1 LRELDERSYF
11 GLCQAAAWL
20 LRSARYTR
28 VRFDRREGEPLVWKD
43 RSFYAPLLVWLSGPV
58 VRLLDGGV
66 RVLPGRD
73 WQERERRVYR
83 ALDRPPV
90 RVDGRGLALPHL
102 PGETLAAVLENQGRD
117 EFDRARAVRL
127 ATLAL
132 AELHR
137 LGFTHADAMA
147 ENVTVDLQAGS
158 AHWFDL
164 ETVHDANRSLAWQ
177 RADDLRALMFSCAAR
192 TSPEG
197 RAATVRLILD
207 TYGDGAV
214 ERALAASVTSP
225 FRRSLAFHLSQ
236 AVVSFETDRQLA
248 RLLVERRRGT
258 AGPV

>member
-1 LRELDERSYF
+1 MRSVRELVERAYF
-11 GLCQAAAWL
+11 ALCQATAWL

-28 VRFDRREGEPLVWKD
+28 VRFDRRDREPLVWKE

-66 RVLPGRD
+66 RVLPARD

-90 RVDGRGLALPHL
+90 RFDGGRGLVLPRL
-102 PGETLAAVLENQGRD
+102 PGETLAGVLENQGLD
-117 EFDRARAVRL
+117 DSDRAQAIRL

-147 ENVTVDLQAGS
+147 ENVTVDLEAGS
-158 AHWFDL
+158 AHWFDF
-164 ETVHDANRSLAWQ
+164 ETVHDSSHSLAWQ

-192 TSPEG
+192 TSPG
-197 RAATVRLILD
+197 RRLATVRLTLD
-207 TYGDGAV
+207 TYSDSAI
-214 ERALAASVTSP
+214 ERELATSVTSA
-225 FRRSLAFHLSQ
+225 FRRALAFHLSQ
-236 AVVSFETDRQLA
+236 AAVSFEADRQMA
-248 RLLVERRRGT
+248 RLLGERRR
-258 AGPV
+258 